1 MCTIKWQSYNIW
13 FLRYEVWQTNILSFW
28 AIFYPFTP
36 LTIQKIK
43 ILKKWKKTPGD
54 ITILH
59 RCTKNHDHML
69 YYSWDIA
76 HDRWTQSLMLSL
88 ILTFPKHM
96 KSNFFNYIKN
106 TNFCILKFCQ
116 DIFGCGTEPSST
128 KNWSFLGK
136 MAGKDG
142 QVKFC
147 YISISCLKIEIR
159 YFFDKSIYFL

>member
-128 KNWSFLGK
+128 KNWSF
-136 MAGKDG
+136 
-142 QVKFC
+142 F
-147 YISISCLKIEIR
+147 R
-159 YFFDKSIYFL
+159 